1 MLFGIMKCLEKD
13 QANIFV
19 WRYAIFI
26 PHVAI
31 SGDVANRV
39 KKFVPCVQ
47 TEWLKD
53 IQRIYLTLCAYVGG
67 LP

>member
-1 MLFGIMKCLEKD
+1 MYGGMPYFM
-13 QANIFV
+13 
-19 WRYAIFI
+19 

-47 TEWLKD
+47 TE
-53 IQRIYLTLCAYVGG
+53 
-67 LP
+67 